1 MNLII
6 YLKYEKLVSVL
17 NIETVS
23 IDAKDDFI
31 DEEWGANVRARGW
44 AYFVAS
50 IKMRQLSNYHACL
63 LSRLT
68 RREGVFKP

>member
-17 NIETVS
+17 DIETVS

-31 DEEWGANVRARGW
+31 DEEWDTNVSARGW

-50 IKMRQLSNYHACL
+50 IKMRQLSNYHKCF

-68 RREGVFKP
+68 RREGLLKP